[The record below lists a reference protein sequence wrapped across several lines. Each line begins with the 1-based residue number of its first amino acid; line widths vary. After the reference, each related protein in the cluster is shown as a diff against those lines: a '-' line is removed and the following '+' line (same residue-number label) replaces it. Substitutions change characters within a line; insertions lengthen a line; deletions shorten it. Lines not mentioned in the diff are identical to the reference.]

1 MTKNGGVFAAE
12 SADGRFLYYSKFEE
26 WGIWRMP
33 WGAGKKNAFWIG
45 PGSTTGLT
53 GHSPEMVFT
62 SSIIADNGAVLEFF
76 DFATG
81 KTTTVLTS
89 NRPQSVGLAVTA
101 DGRSILY
108 VESELEES
116 SIMLVKNFR

>member
-1 MTKNGGVFAAE
+1 MPVGGGEEKRILDRAGEHDWFNWALARNGIY
-12 SADGRFLYYSKFEE
+12 FLDHR
-26 WGIWRMP
+26 G
-33 WGAGKKNAFWIG
+33 
-45 PGSTTGLT
+45 
-53 GHSPEMVFT
+53 
-62 SSIIADNGAVLEFF
+62 NGAVLEFF
-76 DFATG
+76 DFETG

>member
-1 MTKNGGVFAAE
+1 MEDACGRRGRETHFGSGRGARLFNWALARNGIY
-12 SADGRFLYYSKFEE
+12 FLDH
-26 WGIWRMP
+26 R
-33 WGAGKKNAFWIG
+33 
-45 PGSTTGLT
+45 
-53 GHSPEMVFT
+53 
-62 SSIIADNGAVLEFF
+62 DNGAVLEFF